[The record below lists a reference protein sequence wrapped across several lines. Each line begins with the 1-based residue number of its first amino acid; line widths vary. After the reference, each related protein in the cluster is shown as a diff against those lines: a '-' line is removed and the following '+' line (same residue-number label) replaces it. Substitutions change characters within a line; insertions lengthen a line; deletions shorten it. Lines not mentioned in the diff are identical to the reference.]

1 MIVGVFLGV
10 YSAQR
15 PNGISSHFVSFFALF
30 GYSAPVFWS
39 GLLLL
44 IGFSLH
50 IQWFPVAGIRDV
62 TIEGNFF
69 EEAID
74 VIRHMVLP
82 VITLASIFL
91 ALYSRLSR
99 ATMME
104 VLGSDYIRTAKS
116 KGLTDR
122 EIIYKHALKNSLSP
136 VITLAGLQFSAVV
149 SGAILVE
156 SVFSWPGL
164 GTLAFESIIARDTPT
179 ILGIL
184 FFSALVV
191 IVGNLLTDLPLSLVD
206 PRVRTNI
213 AAVIALIILFL
224 IILVAIFGPTL
235 YPVDPFDMVWMPFSP
250 PGEEGFIFGTDYL
263 GRDLVAMIIHGA
275 RVSIII
281 GVSAAFVTVFIGVS
295 VGAMAGFYR
304 GWVEEV
310 LMRITEFFQV
320 LPTLL
325 FAMVIV
331 ALFGASLTMI
341 TIAIGAVS
349 WTAVARITRAEFL
362 RIRELEYVTASRASG
377 ANNFI
382 LMFGIILPNA
392 LPPIIVQAALM
403 VGSAILFEAG
413 LSFLGLTD
421 PNVVSWGQVIGSNRS
436 YLLDAGFTVTI
447 PGAAIFI
454 TVLCI
459 SLVGDGL
466 NDALNP
472 KLRQR

>member
-1 MIVGVFLGV
+1 MALLYAIATRIMYAGLLLLAVIILNFGMMHLAPGDVADSISQSMGGADEEVLNEIRATYGLDRPFIVQLGSYIGKVMRFDLGYSFFYTQPVSQLIFQKLPATLLLVLTAQFLALVVGVFLGV

-15 PNGISSHFVSFFALF
+15 PNGLSSHFVSFFALF

-50 IQWFPVAGIRDV
+50 IQWFPVAGMRDV
-62 TIEGNFF
+62 TIEGNFL
-69 EEAID
+69 EETID
-74 VIRHMVLP
+74 IIRHMVLP

-191 IVGNLLTDLPLSLVD
+191 IVGNLLTDLALRLVD
-206 PRVRTNI
+206 PRVRTN
-213 AAVIALIILFL
+213 
-224 IILVAIFGPTL
+224 G
-235 YPVDPFDMVWMPFSP
+235 
-250 PGEEGFIFGTDYL
+250 
-263 GRDLVAMIIHGA
+263 
-275 RVSIII
+275 
-281 GVSAAFVTVFIGVS
+281 
-295 VGAMAGFYR
+295 
-304 GWVEEV
+304 
-310 LMRITEFFQV
+310 
-320 LPTLL
+320 
-325 FAMVIV
+325 
-331 ALFGASLTMI
+331 
-341 TIAIGAVS
+341 
-349 WTAVARITRAEFL
+349 
-362 RIRELEYVTASRASG
+362 
-377 ANNFI
+377 
-382 LMFGIILPNA
+382 
-392 LPPIIVQAALM
+392 
-403 VGSAILFEAG
+403 
-413 LSFLGLTD
+413 
-421 PNVVSWGQVIGSNRS
+421 
-436 YLLDAGFTVTI
+436 
-447 PGAAIFI
+447 
-454 TVLCI
+454 
-459 SLVGDGL
+459 
-466 NDALNP
+466 
-472 KLRQR
+472 